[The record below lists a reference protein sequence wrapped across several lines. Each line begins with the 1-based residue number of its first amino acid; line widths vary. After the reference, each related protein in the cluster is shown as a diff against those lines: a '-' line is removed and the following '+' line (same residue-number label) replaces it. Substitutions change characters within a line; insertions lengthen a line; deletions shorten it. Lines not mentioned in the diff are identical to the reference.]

1 MPRFFVSA
9 DKIQDGVAL
18 LEGENAHHISFA
30 LRMAVGE
37 EITLSDGEGGLYL
50 CRLCEMDGE
59 TVKAT
64 VLERREDEG
73 ELPTK
78 IYLYQG
84 YPKADKLEFIIQ
96 KAVELGAYRIVPFES
111 SRCIKRPKA
120 DKISHTLARQSKIA
134 EEAAKQCGRGILP
147 TVSAPLSFSDM
158 IAECQKHPL
167 ALFCYEGDGPL
178 FIRERLASLPKEALP
193 SSIAVIVGSEGGFS
207 EGEAEEAK
215 EAGLLL
221 TGLGR
226 RILRCETASLYALS
240 VLSAFFE
247 R

>member
-1 MPRFFVSA
+1 MPRFFVTPDS
-9 DKIQDGVAL
+9 ISQGVAL
-18 LEGENAHHISFA
+18 LKGEDAHHISYA

-37 EITLSDGEGGLYL
+37 EITLCDGEGGLYH
-50 CRLCEMDGE
+50 CRLTEMDGE

-64 VLERREDEG
+64 VLEKEEDRS
-73 ELPTK
+73 ELATK

-120 DKISHTLARQSKIA
+120 DKISHTVTRQSKIA

-147 TVSAPLSFSDM
+147 TVAAPISFADM

-167 ALFCYEGDGPL
+167 AFFCYEGEGPL
-178 FIRERLASLPKEALP
+178 FIRERLASLSKDALP
-193 SSIAVIVGSEGGFS
+193 DSIAVVVGSEGGFS
-207 EGEAEEAK
+207 KEEAEAASK
-215 EAGLLL
+215 AGLLL
-221 TGLGR
+221 TGLGS

-240 VLSAFFE
+240 VLSAFLE